1 MLSRREMAGMAGALA
16 VHAAA
21 FACLSASRAPRATV
35 SRETPAELEVQ
46 VDEVAPPPASPR
58 PAAIA
63 ARDEAAAG
71 QTRAPERVSIAA
83 ATTVLAAASAAPAAS
98 AEAAPPGEPHP
109 FTVWQTPGLSADA
122 LGLGGRNVFLG
133 HVPGAPPASSA
144 PDGAGHPD
152 NLAPGVQDSVRDALH
167 ARDHAL
173 GLDVGGPL
181 VGVAEAVVRPSD
193 TPVDSRAVFEVT
205 VDASGRITGVRL
217 LDASQARG
225 AWERVAASF
234 ATALRSQHLA
244 LRGHAGAVIT
254 LAVDSRWVMPSGSR
268 PRHPIGPPTADG
280 CRVRADGCRASMAF
294 DVTDLA
300 TKPSRQVHARVL
312 AERFP

>member
-1 MLSRREMAGMAGALA
+1 MTSRREMAGVAGALA

-21 FACLSASRAPRATV
+21 FACLATLHTPRSTASREP
-35 SRETPAELEVQ
+35 PAELEVQ
-46 VDEVAPPPASPR
+46 VDEVAPPPAAPEL
-58 PAAIA
+58 PAIT
-63 ARDEAAAG
+63 ARDEYG
-71 QTRAPERVSIAA
+71 QARAPERSSLAA
-83 ATTVLAAASAAPAAS
+83 ATTLPAAASAAPAAS
-98 AEAAPPGEPHP
+98 TEAAPPGEQHP
-109 FTVWQTPGLSADA
+109 FTVWQTPGLSVDA

-144 PDGAGHPD
+144 PDAAEHPD
-152 NLAPGVQDSVRDALH
+152 NLAPGVQESLRGALQ
-167 ARDHAL
+167 ARDHEL

-234 ATALRSQHLA
+234 ATALRSQHLE

-268 PRHPIGPPTADG
+268 PRHPIGPVKADG
-280 CRVRADGCRASMAF
+280 CRIRADGCSASTAF
-294 DVTDLA
+294 DVTDLV